1 MLVIFMTLDQ
11 YPGISSEPLAR
22 RPRKAVV
29 MKNIDDKLIEE
40 WQLQLSND

>member
-22 RPRKAVV
+22 SPRKAVV
-29 MKNIDDKLIEE
+29 TKNIDARLTEE
-40 WQLQLSND
+40 